1 MTENEKN
8 TQKEGYQNLKSI
20 HGLQVGGAIQNVLR
34 DLRNTRHIAEQ
45 LAKQVSDAK
54 KTKAAQVQPQKEVD
68 VVLSTKS
75 QETVAT
81 KVEVQEEKPPVQNK
95 NFQERPSTRE
105 KSFSQNNRQDFSQK
119 SGTQRPFVEKK
130 QFAHNAENFG
140 IIQIESAIKLTDVQK
155 QKLQEILKLFLK
167 KEKTK

>member
-8 TQKEGYQNLKSI
+8 TQKEGFQNLKSI

-54 KTKAAQVQPQKEVD
+54 KTKSTQVQPQKEVD

-81 KVEVQEEKPPVQNK
+81 KVEVQEEKL
-95 NFQERPSTRE
+95 
-105 KSFSQNNRQDFSQK
+105 FSL
-119 SGTQRPFVEKK
+119 VE
-130 QFAHNAENFG
+130 G
-140 IIQIESAIKLTDVQK
+140 RS
-155 QKLQEILKLFLK
+155 
-167 KEKTK
+167 